1 MELTLNST
9 FELNNG
15 IKIPILGLGT
25 AGLMLKKAYQSVMW
39 ALEMGYRLID
49 TAAMYGNEKK
59 IGKAL
64 SEALSEYGIPREE
77 IFITTKVWNDD
88 QGYNNT
94 LSAFEKSLNNLG
106 LSYVDLYLVHWPVTG
121 LRNETWKAL
130 EKLLEEGKTRA
141 IGVSNYTI
149 RHLTELME
157 NSSTIPTVNQVEF
170 TPFLYQKDLLD
181 FCQNNNI
188 VVEAWSPLTRGLKFD
203 NPVLKSIGQQYGK
216 APAQVLI
223 RWGLQHGII
232 EIPRSRNKEHI
243 KDNADVFDFKLN
255 NEDMELLNN
264 LNENFRFTEDPETMK

>member
-1 MELTLNST
+1 MELNLNST

-59 IGKAL
+59 IGNAL
-64 SEALSEYGIPREE
+64 KDALKEFSIHREE

-130 EKLLEEGKTRA
+130 EKLLEVGKTRA

-157 NSSTIPTVNQVEF
+157 NSSTIPTVNQ
-170 TPFLYQKDLLD
+170 
-181 FCQNNNI
+181 I
-188 VVEAWSPLTRGLKFD
+188 
-203 NPVLKSIGQQYGK
+203 
-216 APAQVLI
+216 
-223 RWGLQHGII
+223 
-232 EIPRSRNKEHI
+232 
-243 KDNADVFDFKLN
+243 
-255 NEDMELLNN
+255 
-264 LNENFRFTEDPETMK
+264 

>member
-1 MELTLNST
+1 MELTLDST

-25 AGLMLKKAYQSVMW
+25 AGLMLKRAYQSVIW
-39 ALEMGYRLID
+39 ALDMGYRLID
-49 TAAMYGNEKK
+49 TATMYGNEKK

-64 SEALSEYGIPREE
+64 KESGVPREE
-77 IFITTKVWNDD
+77 IFITTKVWNTD

-106 LSYVDLYLVHWPVTG
+106 LSYVDLYLVHWPVTR

-130 EKLLEEGKTRA
+130 EKLLEDGKTRA

-157 NSSTIPTVNQVEF
+157 NSSNIPTVNQVEF
-170 TPFLYQKDLLD
+170 TPFLFQRDLLE
-181 FCQNNNI
+181 FCQKNNI
-188 VVEAWSPLTRGLKFD
+188 IVEAYSPLTRGQKFNNPILKA
-203 NPVLKSIGQQYGK
+203 IGEQYGK
-216 APAQVLI
+216 TSAQILI

-232 EIPRSRNKEHI
+232 EIPRSKSKEHI
-243 KDNADVFDFKLN
+243 HDNADVFDFNLN
-255 NEDMELLNN
+255 GEDMGQLDN
-264 LNENFRFTEDPETMK
+264 LNENFRTTEDPEKIK